1 MITDFKDPVT
11 HATIEKIAAAYD
23 RLADAQE
30 KVATEEEAAGM
41 C

>member
-11 HATIEKIAAAYD
+11 HATIEKIAVAYD
-23 RLADAQE
+23 RLADVQE
-30 KVATEEEAAGM
+30 KLATEEEAAGM